1 MDIGGMAAYL
11 ATAAMLIALP
21 GPTILLIVTATAT
34 GRGTATVLGSTAAVA
49 AVAALIASGLYER
62 LLAVPYAADVLTL
75 FGAITVGRIG
85 WKLIKSGPSGPSASA
100 AASAPARPRT
110 AFIDALTTTLLN
122 PKIGIAF
129 PAFVASE
136 ARAGGAELSTLAWV
150 FAAAAL
156 AVYLAVSAATGI
168 VGRRTTLSTRASTML
183 RRAAGATLFVLA
195 ARIAWPTLR
204 SFS

>member
-1 MDIGGMAAYL
+1 
-11 ATAAMLIALP
+11 MLIALP
-21 GPTILLIVTATAT
+21 GPTILLIVTSSAT
-34 GRGTATVLGSTAAVA
+34 GRGPASVLGSTAAVA

-62 LLAVPYAADVLTL
+62 LLAVPYAADVLAL
-75 FGAITVGRIG
+75 FGAITVARIG
-85 WKLIKSGPSGPSASA
+85 WKLIRSAPSASA
-100 AASAPARPRT
+100 DVSAPALPRT

-136 ARAGGAELSTLAWV
+136 ARGSGAELSTLAWL

-156 AVYLAVSAATGI
+156 AVYFAVSAATGI

-183 RRAAGATLFVLA
+183 RRAAGVALFALA

>member
-1 MDIGGMAAYL
+1 MAAYL
-11 ATAAMLIALP
+11 AAAAMLIALP
-21 GPTILLIVTATAT
+21 GPTILLIVTSTAT
-34 GRGTATVLGSTAAVA
+34 GRGAASVLGSAAAVA

-62 LLAVPYAADVLTL
+62 LLAVPYAADVLAL
-75 FGAITVGRIG
+75 FGAITVARIG
-85 WKLIKSGPSGPSASA
+85 WKLIRSTPSASA
-100 AASAPARPRT
+100 AVSAPALPRT
-110 AFIDALTTTLLN
+110 AFVDALTTTLLN

-136 ARAGGAELSTLAWV
+136 ARAGGAELSTLAWL

-156 AVYLAVSAATGI
+156 AVYFAVSAATGI
-168 VGRRTTLSTRASTML
+168 VGRRTTLSTRASTMM
-183 RRAAGATLFVLA
+183 RRAAGAALFVLA

>member
-1 MDIGGMAAYL
+1 MDIGGMTAYL

-21 GPTILLIVTATAT
+21 GPTILLIVASTAT
-34 GRGTATVLGSTAAVA
+34 GRGTATVLGSAAAVA

-62 LLAVPYAADVLTL
+62 LLAVPYAADVLAL

-85 WKLIKSGPSGPSASA
+85 WKLIKSGPSASA

-110 AFIDALTTTLLN
+110 AFVDALTTTLLN

-136 ARAGGAELSTLAWV
+136 ARAGSAELSTLAWI

-156 AVYLAVSAATGI
+156 AVYLAVSAATRI
-168 VGRRTTLSTRASTML
+168 VGQRTTLSTRASTLL
-183 RRAAGATLFVLA
+183 RRAAGAALFILA

>member
-34 GRGTATVLGSTAAVA
+34 GRGTATVLGSAAAVA

-62 LLAVPYAADVLTL
+62 LLAVPYAADALAL
-75 FGAITVGRIG
+75 FGAVTVARIG
-85 WKLIKSGPSGPSASA
+85 WKLIKAAPSASA
-100 AASAPARPRT
+100 AVSAPARPRT
-110 AFIDALTTTLLN
+110 AFVDALTTTLLN

-136 ARAGGAELSTLAWV
+136 ARAGSAELSTLAWL

-156 AVYLAVSAATGI
+156 AVYFAVSAATRI